1 MEAVCRDGGG
11 LRKPVLSYLVMPEP
25 QKKAIALL
33 SGGLDS
39 ALAAALTKRLGF
51 EVVGLN
57 LATGFC
63 TGAGRCD
70 TVLAQGLAL
79 GIPVRFL
86 DVAEEYL
93 EVVKHPRF
101 GRGQGMNPCLDCRIF
116 MAKKAGEVMEEEGAS
131 FVVTGEVLG
140 QRPMSQHREA
150 LALVARESGLGERL
164 VRPLSGRL
172 LGPTFPERMGWVRRE
187 DWLDLA
193 GRSRKRQL
201 ELAREWGIPS
211 FTPPGGGC
219 CLLLERAYTKRL
231 RDLIKE
237 KGIEA
242 LTKEDFALLRHG
254 RHFRLG
260 PRTRLVVGRNALEN
274 AALLSLAGPHY
285 TLTFPDVPGPVALVV
300 GEAEEAELR
309 LAAEIAARYSDAPP
323 HSQVRVLVERNG
335 IRQELW
341 VVPMAK
347 DDARLHLL
355 RVDR

>member
-1 MEAVCRDGGG
+1 MA
-11 LRKPVLSYLVMPEP
+11 EP
-25 QKKAIALL
+25 QRKAVALM

-63 TGAGRCD
+63 TGQGRCD

-79 GIPVRFL
+79 GIPVRLL
-86 DVAEEYL
+86 DVSEEYL

-116 MAKKAGEVMEEEGAS
+116 MVRKAGEVMEEEGAS

-150 LALVARESGLGERL
+150 LELVARESGLGEKL

-187 DWLDLA
+187 DWLDIE

-201 ELAREWGIPS
+201 ELAKEWGIPV
-211 FTPPGGGC
+211 FTQPAGGC
-219 CLLLERAYTKRL
+219 CILLERAYSKRL
-231 RDLIKE
+231 KDLIRE
-237 KGIEA
+237 KGVDS
-242 LTKEDFALLRHG
+242 LTKDDFALLRYG

-260 PRTRLVVGRNALEN
+260 PRTRVVVGRDEVEN
-274 AALLSLAGPHY
+274 TALLSFPGDHY
-285 TLTFPDVPGPVALVV
+285 VLSFPDVPGPVALVLGEV
-300 GEAEEAELR
+300 GEEELR
-309 LAAEIAARYSDAPP
+309 LAAELAARYSDAQDQAP
-323 HSQVRVLVERNG
+323 VRVLAQRDG
-335 IRQELW
+335 KTTELW

-347 DDARLHLL
+347 DDPRLRKL
-355 RVDR
+355 RIDR

>member
-1 MEAVCRDGGG
+1 MEAAADQPYHSPG
-11 LRKPVLSYLVMPEP
+11 MAEP
-25 QKKAIALL
+25 QRKAVALM

-39 ALAAALTKRLGF
+39 ALAAVLTKRLGF

-63 TGAGRCD
+63 TGQGRCD

-79 GIPVRFL
+79 GIPVRLL
-86 DVAEEYL
+86 DVSEEYL

-116 MAKKAGEVMEEEGAS
+116 MVRKAGEVMEEEGAS

-150 LALVARESGLGERL
+150 LELVARESGLGERL

-187 DWLDLA
+187 DWLDIE

-201 ELAREWGIPS
+201 ELAKEWGIPV
-211 FTPPGGGC
+211 FTQPAGGC
-219 CLLLERAYTKRL
+219 CILLERAYSKRL
-231 RDLIKE
+231 KDLIRE
-237 KGIEA
+237 KGVDS
-242 LTKEDFALLRHG
+242 LTKDDFALLRYG

-260 PRTRLVVGRNALEN
+260 PRTRVVVGRDEVEN
-274 AALLSLAGPHY
+274 TALLSFPGDHY
-285 TLTFPDVPGPVALVV
+285 VLSFPDVPGPVALVLGEV
-300 GEAEEAELR
+300 GEEELR
-309 LAAEIAARYSDAPP
+309 LAAELAARYSDAQDQAP
-323 HSQVRVLVERNG
+323 VRVLAQRDG
-335 IRQELW
+335 KTTELW

-347 DDARLHLL
+347 DDPRLRKL
-355 RVDR
+355 RIDR

>member
-1 MEAVCRDGGG
+1 MEAAADQPYHSLG
-11 LRKPVLSYLVMPEP
+11 MAEP
-25 QKKAIALL
+25 QRKAVALM

-63 TGAGRCD
+63 TGQGRCD

-79 GIPVRFL
+79 GIPVRLL
-86 DVAEEYL
+86 DVSEEYL

-116 MAKKAGEVMEEEGAS
+116 MVRKAGEVMEEEGAS

-150 LALVARESGLGERL
+150 LELVARESGLGERL

-187 DWLDLA
+187 DWLDIE

-201 ELAREWGIPS
+201 ELAKEWRIPV
-211 FTPPGGGC
+211 FTQPAGGC
-219 CLLLERAYTKRL
+219 CILLERAYSKRL
-231 RDLIKE
+231 KDLIRE
-237 KGIEA
+237 KGVDS
-242 LTKEDFALLRHG
+242 LTKDDFALLRYG

-260 PRTRLVVGRNALEN
+260 PRTRVVVGRDEVEN
-274 AALLSLAGPHY
+274 TALLSFPGDHY
-285 TLTFPDVPGPVALVV
+285 VLSFPDVPGPVALVLGEV
-300 GEAEEAELR
+300 GEEELR
-309 LAAEIAARYSDAPP
+309 LAAELAARYSDAQDQAP
-323 HSQVRVLVERNG
+323 VRVLAQRDG
-335 IRQELW
+335 KTTELW

-347 DDARLHLL
+347 DDPRLRKL
-355 RVDR
+355 RIDR

>member
-1 MEAVCRDGGG
+1 MSA
-11 LRKPVLSYLVMPEP
+11 PP
-25 QKKAIALL
+25 KKAVALM

-63 TGAGRCD
+63 TGEGRCD
-70 TVLAQGLAL
+70 TVLAQGAAL
-79 GIPVRFL
+79 GIPVRLL

-93 EVVKHPRF
+93 EVVKYPRF

-116 MAKKAGEVMEEEGAS
+116 MVKKAGEMMEKEGAS

-150 LALVARESGLGERL
+150 LELVARESGLGERL

-187 DWLDLA
+187 DWLDLQ

-201 ELAREWGIPS
+201 ELARDWGIPV
-211 FTPPGGGC
+211 FTQPAGGC
-219 CLLLERAYTKRL
+219 CLLLERAYAKRL
-231 RDLIKE
+231 RDLIRE
-237 KGIEA
+237 KGVDA
-242 LTKEDFALLRHG
+242 LTKEDFALLRYG

-260 PRTRLVVGRNALEN
+260 PNVRVVVGRDEVEN
-274 AALLSLAGPHY
+274 AALLAFPGNHY
-285 TLTFPDVPGPVALVV
+285 VLTFPDVPGPVALVL
-300 GEAEEAELR
+300 GEASEEELK
-309 LAAEIAARYSDAPP
+309 LAAELAARYSDAPQGAP
-323 HSQVRVLVERNG
+323 VRVMAQRNG
-335 IRQELW
+335 EALELW
-341 VVPMAK
+341 ATPMSK
-347 DDARLHLL
+347 DDPRL
-355 RVDR
+355 RKFRIDR